1 METIQGLTGKNYTR
15 SNLREVS
22 HTFFGRSTSGFD
34 SELQK
39 NIEFVKYVV
48 SSMEFWPAVTLK
60 VWKYLKGGSVQR
72 NLNCALDAWVRV
84 T

>member
-1 METIQGLTGKNYTR
+1 MELG
-15 SNLREVS
+15 
-22 HTFFGRSTSGFD
+22 
-34 SELQK
+34 
-39 NIEFVKYVV
+39 
-48 SSMEFWPAVTLK
+48 PAVTLK